1 MRDYA
6 YRHTL
11 FQRRLAFDVVGR
23 MIITILGRR
32 YPTFQ
37 YVVGI
42 ALHCAD
48 EAADAVVYV
57 EAALAAVGE
66 AVEESSEVGS
76 LGFVVLDDVVALEVS
91 ELLFRNTWFFPYP
104 NNAFWINLPQYLP
117 QRLASSQIGTDIKE
131 YFALRIIIAN
141 SPISTIIFCCCIIL
155 STAFLLII
163 IE

>member
-1 MRDYA
+1 VRDYA

-11 FQRRLAFDVVGR
+11 FQRRIAFDVVGR
-23 MIITILGRR
+23 MIFTILGRR

-66 AVEESSEVGS
+66 AVEESSKVGS

-91 ELLFRNTWFFPYP
+91 ELLFRTIVVF
-104 NNAFWINLPQYLP
+104 
-117 QRLASSQIGTDIKE
+117 S
-131 YFALRIIIAN
+131 
-141 SPISTIIFCCCIIL
+141 ISFHC
-155 STAFLLII
+155 FVY
-163 IE
+163 